1 MYMKTT
7 LEIDETL
14 LSKVKEILGTPTIRE
29 TVEKSLKT
37 VLRQQA
43 LSDLAEL
50 GGKIKTISV
59 QELRRNRRARTSRE
73 PR

>member
-1 MYMKTT
+1 MKTT